1 MKKPISVYVKAAGA
15 TLLVLSSACLCGYRL
30 MKIQIVDS
38 NTYISQHYSTD
49 TYTQT
54 IAATRGEIVDCN
66 GDPIVQN
73 SVGYNII
80 IEPDSFPK
88 DNESGNEVLLQLL
101 HLLADVDVT

>member
-38 NTYISQHYSTD
+38 KTYISQHYSTD

-80 IEPDSFPK
+80 IRSRKTTKAETKCFYSC
-88 DNESGNEVLLQLL
+88 STCLQM
-101 HLLADVDVT
+101 

>member
-1 MKKPISVYVKAAGA
+1 
-15 TLLVLSSACLCGYRL
+15 

-101 HLLADVDVT
+101 HLLADVDVTLKNHSQSLKQHPLPSQQTTKTR

>member
-49 TYTQT
+49 LSL
-54 IAATRGEIVDCN
+54 IHI
-66 GDPIVQN
+66 
-73 SVGYNII
+73 
-80 IEPDSFPK
+80 
-88 DNESGNEVLLQLL
+88 
-101 HLLADVDVT
+101 

>member
-38 NTYISQHYSTD
+38 NTYISKHYNTD

-54 IAATRGEIVDCN
+54 NAA
-66 GDPIVQN
+66 N
-73 SVGYNII
+73 SG
-80 IEPDSFPK
+80 
-88 DNESGNEVLLQLL
+88 
-101 HLLADVDVT
+101 